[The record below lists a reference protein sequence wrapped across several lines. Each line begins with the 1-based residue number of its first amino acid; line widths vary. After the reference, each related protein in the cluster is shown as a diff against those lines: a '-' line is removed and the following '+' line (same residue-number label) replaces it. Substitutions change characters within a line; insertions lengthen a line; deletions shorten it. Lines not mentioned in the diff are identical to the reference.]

1 MHTGL
6 SKERHRGGKQIAM
19 DTINIIFCGLG
30 GQGILFMTKVLAQT
44 AMSQGFTVLGA
55 ETHGMA
61 QRGGSVISHL
71 RLGDVESS
79 LVSRGKAHFLLALEE
94 NESYRSLPFLSKGGG
109 LFVNSNNSGFPR
121 EEVKKYLETKE
132 IQYHHTAAS
141 EVAMNL
147 DAPRSSNL
155 ALLGFFSPF
164 MEELIQDKDI
174 RATIENISPA
184 RFKEINLK
192 VFNAG
197 HEKGLAERKS

>member
-1 MHTGL
+1 MN
-6 SKERHRGGKQIAM
+6 
-19 DTINIIFCGLG
+19 TINIIFCGLG

-121 EEVKKYLETKE
+121 EEVKAYLETKE
-132 IQYHHTAAS
+132 IQYHHMAAS
-141 EVAMNL
+141 EVAMSL
-147 DAPRSSNL
+147 EAPRSSNL
-155 ALLGFFSPF
+155 ALIGFFSAF
-164 MEELIQDKDI
+164 VGEFIKDTDI
-174 RATIENISPA
+174 RATIESISPP

-197 HEKGLAERKS
+197 HEKGLAERGQL

>member
-1 MHTGL
+1 
-6 SKERHRGGKQIAM
+6 M
-19 DTINIIFCGLG
+19 DTTNIIFCGLG
-30 GQGILFMTKVLAQT
+30 GQGILFMTKVIAQT
-44 AMSQGFTVLGA
+44 AMGQGFTVLGA

-79 LVSRGKAHFLLALEE
+79 LVSRRKAHFLLALDE
-94 NESYRSLPFLSKGGG
+94 NESYRNLPFLSEGGG

-121 EEVKKYLETKE
+121 EEVKKYLETRE
-132 IQYHHTAAS
+132 IKYHHVAAS

-147 DAPRSSNL
+147 EAPRSSNL
-155 ALLGFFSPF
+155 ALLGFFSVF
-164 MEELIQDKDI
+164 LEELIQDKDI

-197 HEKGLAERKS
+197 HEKGLADRGNHKNA